1 MSSGASVTTWI
12 GLLEMGQLD
21 AAQRLW
27 ERYFQRL
34 VNYSRGRLGGV
45 NTRVEDEEDIAISAF
60 SSFCEAVATK
70 RIPQLNG
77 REDLWRVLVMIA
89 AGKAVDLRR
98 RQTALKRAQ
107 PNPVQPGSNRELDM
121 VALEDIVG
129 AEPDPAFAA
138 QVAEEFQA
146 LLAMLN
152 DETLKEVAL
161 LKLEGQTNEEIAER
175 LKCSPRTVT
184 RQVAEIRK
192 KWESRIDFG
201 DGPGLPN
208 EGGSALE

>member
-1 MSSGASVTTWI
+1 MGNSASVTTWI
-12 GLLEMGQLD
+12 GLLEMGQLE

-27 ERYFQRL
+27 ERYFHRL
-34 VNYSRGRLGGV
+34 VNYSRGRLAGV
-45 NTRVEDEEDIAISAF
+45 NTRIEDEEDIAISAF

-98 RQTALKRAQ
+98 RQSALKRAS
-107 PNPVQPGSNRELDM
+107 PIQPGDKRQLDM

-129 AEPDPAFAA
+129 SEPDPAFAA

-146 LLAMLN
+146 LLSMLN
-152 DETLKEVAL
+152 DESLKEIAL
-161 LKLEGQTNEEIAER
+161 LKLEGQTNDEIAKH
-175 LKCSPRTVT
+175 LNCSARTIT

-201 DGPGLPN
+201 DGPQLPN
-208 EGGSALE
+208 EGGSALA